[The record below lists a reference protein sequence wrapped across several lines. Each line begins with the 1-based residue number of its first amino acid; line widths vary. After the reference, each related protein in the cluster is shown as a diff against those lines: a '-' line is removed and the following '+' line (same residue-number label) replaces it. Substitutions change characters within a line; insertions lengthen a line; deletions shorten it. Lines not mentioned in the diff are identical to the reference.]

1 MADATQGIRIGTR
14 AARRAE
20 RKRSASWF
28 WWALAGVAVVGLA
41 VRVAYI
47 LGWHRD
53 YVVGGDPFFYH
64 AGANLLADGKGFV
77 SPYSPP
83 HHPIAAS
90 DHPPLYMLY
99 LTIPSVLGLQSVL
112 THMLWSAVL
121 GTGTV
126 VLVGLTGREVGG
138 PRLGLIAAVLAALAP
153 DIWVSD
159 GLLRAETMAMFTVV
173 LALYLSYRYWRRP
186 TAWGLAAVGAA
197 GGAAALSRA
206 ELVLIIPLLVVPLAL
221 LAPGPARRQRWAGV
235 GAGLVAALVLMS
247 PWLVFNLTRFEKPEL
262 LSTSFGPLLASTS
275 CDAVWKSDNK
285 SYYSIAC
292 TLAVEK
298 REAKP
303 GYDESQLDAIYRHA
317 ALEYIKH
324 HKHQIPGVVAARA
337 AAIVG
342 LYHPDLQIR
351 IDSSRGVETS
361 ELAVARASMY
371 TFYGLALLSIVGAI
385 VLRRRRAAPVF
396 PLLVPPI
403 VVMFT
408 VIVTYAA
415 MRFRAPADVALC
427 ILAAVALDGAINA
440 ATRGGRAS
448 EPDAFAPG
456 SESDV
461 VGVSPAGSD
470 PAAP

>member
-1 MADATQGIRIGTR
+1 MADGTTGSVGDGRAFRR
-14 AARRAE
+14 AARVQRAT
-20 RKRSASWF
+20 WF

-41 VRVAYI
+41 VRLTYI
-47 LGWHRD
+47 LGWHHD
-53 YVVGGDPFFYH
+53 YIVGGDPFFYH

-83 HHPIAAS
+83 HRPIAAS

-99 LTIPSVLGLQSVL
+99 LTIPSVLGWQSVL
-112 THMLWSAVL
+112 THMVWSAVL

-126 VLVGLTGREVGG
+126 VLVGVTGREVGG
-138 PRLGLIAAVLAALAP
+138 ARLGIIAAVLAALAP
-153 DIWVSD
+153 TIWVSD
-159 GLLRAETMAMFTVV
+159 GLLRAETMAMFTVA
-173 LALYLSYRYWRRP
+173 LALDLSYRYWRRP
-186 TAWGLAAVGAA
+186 TGWGLVAVGAA

-221 LAPGPARRQRWAGV
+221 LAPGPACRQRWEGV
-235 GAGLVAALVLMS
+235 GAGLLAALVVMS

-262 LSTSFGPLLASTS
+262 LTTSFGPLLSSTS
-275 CDAVWKSDNK
+275 CDSVWNSDNK

-303 GYDESQLDAIYRHA
+303 GDDESQLDAIYRHA
-317 ALEYIKH
+317 ALEYIAH
-324 HKHQIPGVVAARA
+324 HEHKIPGVVAARA
-337 AAIVG
+337 AAIIG

-351 IDSSRGVETS
+351 IDSSRGVEKS

-371 TFYGLALLSIVGAI
+371 TFYGLALLSIVGAV
-385 VLRRRRAAPVF
+385 VLRRRRRAPVF
-396 PLLVPPI
+396 PLLVPPV

-408 VIVTYAA
+408 VITTYAA
-415 MRFRAPADVALC
+415 MRFRAPADIALC
-427 ILAAVALDGAINA
+427 VLAAIALDAAINA
-440 ATRGGRAS
+440 VTGRARTL
-448 EPDAFAPG
+448 EPGTTTPG
-456 SESDV
+456 PEPGA

-470 PAAP
+470 PAAR